1 MRVHTIRRLALYKYI
16 HGLSLWLLPSQALQ
30 EAIYRLSDVLV
41 GERYESNYPND
52 KIFKL
57 FLRWRKETSK
67 RE

>member
-1 MRVHTIRRLALYKYI
+1 MRVHTIRRLALYNYI

-41 GERYESNYPND
+41 GERYESNYP

-67 RE
+67 RG